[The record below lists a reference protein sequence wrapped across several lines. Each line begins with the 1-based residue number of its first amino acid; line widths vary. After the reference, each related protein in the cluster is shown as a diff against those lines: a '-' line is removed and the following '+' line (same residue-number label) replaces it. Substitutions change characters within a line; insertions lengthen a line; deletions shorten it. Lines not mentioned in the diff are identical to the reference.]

1 MKPLLERALD
11 PPHYDF
17 VRDNRL
23 YVPSTRELLI
33 EFVRRLNVFQCKKNW
48 LTLFSWS
55 MSASFAIPLYLFLT
69 EYFSFW
75 LVAIGFIY
83 SMVLMG
89 SHGTFW
95 LHRYGTHRAF
105 TFRHPWLAFIC
116 RNLVLRVIPEEIY
129 IISHYV
135 HHRHSEQPGDPY
147 NVHAGWLYCFLSDAN
162 HQNIRRDL
170 SEKDYAQLC
179 KMMDHTGVRLNSYTQ
194 YQRWGSLCHPF
205 YTVLH
210 YGLNWAF
217 WYAVFFALG
226 GHALATAI
234 FGSAGVWAFG
244 VRTFNF
250 EGHGKGK
257 DRRRDGIDFNR
268 SDLSV
273 NQLWPGWVS
282 GEWHNNHHLYP
293 SGARAGFHPSQIDLP
308 WYFIRLLAAI
318 GVISSYKDYRAD
330 FFRDHYDPW
339 LENQKRCAQNPL
351 PGGITP

>member
-194 YQRWGSLCHPF
+194 YQCWGSLCHPF

-210 YGLNWAF
+210 YGLN
-217 WYAVFFALG
+217 
-226 GHALATAI
+226 
-234 FGSAGVWAFG
+234 
-244 VRTFNF
+244 
-250 EGHGKGK
+250 
-257 DRRRDGIDFNR
+257 
-268 SDLSV
+268 
-273 NQLWPGWVS
+273 
-282 GEWHNNHHLYP
+282 
-293 SGARAGFHPSQIDLP
+293 
-308 WYFIRLLAAI
+308 
-318 GVISSYKDYRAD
+318 
-330 FFRDHYDPW
+330 
-339 LENQKRCAQNPL
+339 
-351 PGGITP
+351 